1 MELATNGTLNKTLYS
16 YLIFK
21 PNETGPGVVQDVV
34 DLLGFVKP
42 TMKCL
47 LRRIALVETRDGRSD
62 NLPGGIWAV
71 DKDKL
76 ERVRSITKGIRR
88 YASKIARSLCLQLT
102 STQLIEVLNTTTSTN
117 IPFYSGVAAYVYLES
132 HDVDIPGGHDIEGQA
147 RLWKDHY
154 HIGSMTTDQF
164 VQIVKGPLTPGANG
178 SDVVEAV
185 ISKLGLLENIG
196 PDHRFMRRLA
206 YVETRDGAVENEGG
220 IWGVTNEM
228 LIIRETLNDQT
239 ARGHTELN
247 VATQDITSKCEV
259 DLQSSL
265 YMQQMSIPLYSGLA
279 ARLVLYLWNVSR
291 REAIPLAGN
300 VTGQARFWA
309 SQYHQGGDQ
318 QHFLDSVWSG
328 NGKYS
333 VHSFCKH

>member
-1 MELATNGTLNKTLYS
+1 MA
-16 YLIFK
+16 
-21 PNETGPGVVQDVV
+21 
-34 DLLGFVKP
+34 
-42 TMKCL
+42 
-47 LRRIALVETRDGRSD
+47 
-62 NLPGGIWAV
+62 
-71 DKDKL
+71 
-76 ERVRSITKGIRR
+76 
-88 YASKIARSLCLQLT
+88 
-102 STQLIEVLNTTTSTN
+102 
-117 IPFYSGVAAYVYLES
+117 
-132 HDVDIPGGHDIEGQA
+132 IPGGHDIEGQA
-147 RLWKDHY
+147 EFWKDHY
-154 HIGSMTTDQF
+154 NVGTMTTNEF
-164 VQIVKGPLTPGANG
+164 VQIVKGIPLNETDETLTPGANG

-220 IWGVTNEM
+220 IWGVDDDK
-228 LIIRETLNDQT
+228 LGQIRETLNDQT
-239 ARGHTELN
+239 ARRYTELN
-247 VATQDITSKCEV
+247 AATQDITSKCKV

-279 ARLVLYLWNVSR
+279 ARLVLYLWNVSG

-309 SQYHQGGDQ
+309 SHYHQGGDQ
-318 QHFLDSVWSG
+318 QHFLDSVWSR